1 MFIFLLKYTKG
12 LEAVD
17 KVMPEHRNFLDE
29 YYEKGHFICSGRRK
43 PRTGGVILCKAKSY
57 EEAKQIT
64 EVDPFVV
71 ADVAEY
77 EIIEFEISKSAP
89 DFASFVN

>member
-17 KVMPEHRNFLDE
+17 RVMPEHRKFLDE
-29 YYEKGHFICSGRRK
+29 HYEKGNFICSGRRK
-43 PRTGGVILCKAKSY
+43 PRTGGVILCKAGSFA
-57 EEAKQIT
+57 EAKNIT
-64 EVDPFVV
+64 ERDPFVV
-71 ADVAEY
+71 EDIAEY

-89 DFASFVN
+89 GFETFIK